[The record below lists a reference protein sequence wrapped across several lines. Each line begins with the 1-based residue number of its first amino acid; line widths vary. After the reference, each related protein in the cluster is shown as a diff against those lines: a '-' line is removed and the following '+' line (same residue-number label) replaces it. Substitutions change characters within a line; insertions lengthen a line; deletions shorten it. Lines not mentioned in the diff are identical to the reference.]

1 MNATEQRIV
10 KPSDVF
16 EDYVKRCLAI
26 DGFVVMKSDWE
37 AKRYQLFWGAQTKT
51 LGTIF
56 ADLVVL
62 DASTAEEARLQA
74 LRIAGVTLGPKDLGA
89 RWFYRVG
96 IDANPRRPIV

>member
-10 KPSDVF
+10 KPSDIF
-16 EDYVKRCLAI
+16 EDYVKRCLAA

-74 LRIAGVTLGPKDLGA
+74 LRIAGVTLGPKDLSA
-89 RWFYRVG
+89 KFFYRIG
-96 IDANPRRPIV
+96 IADGRNRLVV